1 MKMKDGNVME
11 KDIEKFIRYLKE
23 QKNYSKYTIS
33 TYEEDLIF
41 LSKYLEKEGVSY
53 LDIDYS
59 TIRLYFNYL
68 DSFNYSKNTIAKKIT
83 SARSFYKY
91 LARNNKIKTNPF
103 SLCSLP
109 KKDNLLPK
117 FLYYNELEEMFSSC
131 DTSNL
136 GIRNRC
142 ILELLYATGMRV
154 GELVN
159 IKLNDIDL
167 KEKYIKIL
175 GKGNKERIV
184 YFGDYAKEYLEK
196 YIYEVRDNLLKNK
209 KSDYLFINNSGTN
222 LSSRGVELI
231 VKNIIKETSIKSN
244 ITPHVLRHTFATH
257 LLNEGCDILSVQE
270 LLGHESLR
278 ATQIYTHITNEG
290 LRNIYNIS
298 HPRNHKNIK

>member
-1 MKMKDGNVME
+1 MKN
-11 KDIEKFIRYLKE
+11 DIEKFIKYLKE
-23 QKNYSKYTIS
+23 QKNYSKYTIIN
-33 TYEEDLIF
+33 YEEDLYF
-41 LSKYLEKEGVSY
+41 LKAYLEKEGISY
-53 LDIDYS
+53 LDVDYS
-59 TIRLYFNYL
+59 VIRLYFNYL

-91 LARNNKIKTNPF
+91 LARNNKIKSNPF

-109 KKDNLLPK
+109 KKDKLLPK

-131 DTSNL
+131 DDSNL

-175 GKGNKERIV
+175 GKGNEERIV

-196 YIYEVRDNLLKNK
+196 YIYEARDSLLKNK
-209 KSDYLFINNSGTN
+209 KSDYLLINNSGTN
-222 LSSRGVELI
+222 LSARGVELVI
-231 VKNIIKETSIKSN
+231 KNIIKETSIKSN

-278 ATQIYTHITNEG
+278 ATQVYTHITNEG

>member
-1 MKMKDGNVME
+1 MKN
-11 KDIEKFIRYLKE
+11 DIEKFIKYLKE
-23 QKNYSKYTIS
+23 QKNYSKYTIIN
-33 TYEEDLIF
+33 YEEDLYF
-41 LSKYLEKEGVSY
+41 LKAYLEKEGISY
-53 LDIDYS
+53 LDVDYS
-59 TIRLYFNYL
+59 VIRLYFNYL

-91 LARNNKIKTNPF
+91 LARNNKIKSNPF

-109 KKDNLLPK
+109 KKDKLLPK
-117 FLYYNELEEMFSSC
+117 SLYYNELEEMFSSC
-131 DTSNL
+131 DDSNL

-196 YIYEVRDNLLKNK
+196 YIYEERDSLLKNK
-209 KSDYLFINNSGTN
+209 KSDYLLINNSGTN
-222 LSSRGVELI
+222 LSARGVELVI
-231 VKNIIKETSIKSN
+231 KNIIKETSIKSN

-278 ATQIYTHITNEG
+278 ATQVYTHITNEG

>member
-1 MKMKDGNVME
+1 MKN
-11 KDIEKFIRYLKE
+11 DIEKFIKYLKE

-33 TYEEDLIF
+33 TYEEDLYF
-41 LSKYLEKEGVSY
+41 LKTYLEKEDISY
-53 LDIDYS
+53 LDVDYS
-59 TIRLYFNYL
+59 VIRLYFNYL

-131 DTSNL
+131 DDSNL

-222 LSSRGVELI
+222 LSARGVELVI
-231 VKNIIKETSIKSN
+231 KNIIKETSIKSN

-278 ATQIYTHITNEG
+278 ATQVYTHITNEG

>member
-1 MKMKDGNVME
+1 MKN
-11 KDIEKFIRYLKE
+11 DIEKFIKYLKE
-23 QKNYSKYTIS
+23 QKNYSKYTIIN
-33 TYEEDLIF
+33 YEEDLYF
-41 LSKYLEKEGVSY
+41 LKAYLEKEGISY
-53 LDIDYS
+53 LDVDYS
-59 TIRLYFNYL
+59 VIRLYFNYL

-91 LARNNKIKTNPF
+91 LARNNKIKSNPF

-109 KKDNLLPK
+109 KKDKLLPK

-231 VKNIIKETSIKSN
+231 IKNIIKETSIKSN

-278 ATQIYTHITNEG
+278 ATQVYTHITNEG

>member
-1 MKMKDGNVME
+1 MKN
-11 KDIEKFIRYLKE
+11 DIEKFIKYLKE
-23 QKNYSKYTIS
+23 QKNYSKYTIIN
-33 TYEEDLIF
+33 YEEDLYF
-41 LSKYLEKEGVSY
+41 LKAYLEKEGISY
-53 LDIDYS
+53 LDVDYS
-59 TIRLYFNYL
+59 VIRLYFNYL

-91 LARNNKIKTNPF
+91 LTRNNKIKSNPF

-109 KKDNLLPK
+109 KKDKLLPK

-131 DTSNL
+131 DDSNL

-196 YIYEVRDNLLKNK
+196 YIYEARDSLLKNK
-209 KSDYLFINNSGTN
+209 KSDYLLINNSGTN
-222 LSSRGVELI
+222 LSARGVELVI
-231 VKNIIKETSIKSN
+231 KNIIKETSIKSN

-278 ATQIYTHITNEG
+278 ATQVYTHITNEG

>member
-1 MKMKDGNVME
+1 MKN
-11 KDIEKFIRYLKE
+11 DIEKFIKYLKE
-23 QKNYSKYTIS
+23 QKNYSKNTIIN
-33 TYEEDLIF
+33 YEEDLYF
-41 LSKYLEKEGVSY
+41 LKTYLEKEGISY
-53 LDIDYS
+53 LDVDYS
-59 TIRLYFNYL
+59 VIRLYFNYL

-91 LARNNKIKTNPF
+91 LARNNKIKSNPF

-109 KKDNLLPK
+109 KKDKLLPK

-131 DTSNL
+131 DDSNL

-196 YIYEVRDNLLKNK
+196 YIYEARDSLLKNK
-209 KSDYLFINNSGTN
+209 KSDYLLINNSGTN
-222 LSSRGVELI
+222 LSARGVELVI
-231 VKNIIKETSIKSN
+231 KNIIKETSIKSN

-278 ATQIYTHITNEG
+278 ATQVYTHITNEG

>member
-1 MKMKDGNVME
+1 ME

-167 KEKYIKIL
+167 KVKYIKLL

-231 VKNIIKETSIKSN
+231 IKNIIKETSIKSN
-244 ITPHVLRHTFATH
+244 ITPHVLSHTFATH
-257 LLNEGCDILSVQE
+257 LLIEGCDILSVQE

-278 ATQIYTHITNEG
+278 ATQIYTHITKER

-298 HPRNHKNIK
+298 NPRNNKNIK

>member
-1 MKMKDGNVME
+1 ME

-23 QKNYSKYTIS
+23 QKNYSKYTIIN
-33 TYEEDLIF
+33 YEEDLYF
-41 LSKYLEKEGVSY
+41 LKAYLEKEDISY
-53 LDIDYS
+53 LDVDYS
-59 TIRLYFNYL
+59 VIRLYFNYL

-131 DTSNL
+131 DDSNL

-222 LSSRGVELI
+222 LSARGVELVI
-231 VKNIIKETSIKSN
+231 KNIIKETSIKSN

-278 ATQIYTHITNEG
+278 ATQVYTHITNEG

>member
-1 MKMKDGNVME
+1 MKN
-11 KDIEKFIRYLKE
+11 DIEKFIKYLKE
-23 QKNYSKYTIS
+23 QKNYSKYTIIN
-33 TYEEDLIF
+33 YEEDLIF
-41 LSKYLEKEGVSY
+41 LSKYLEKEGISY
-53 LDIDYS
+53 LDVDYS
-59 TIRLYFNYL
+59 VIRLYFNYL

-91 LARNNKIKTNPF
+91 LARNNKIKSNPF

-109 KKDNLLPK
+109 KKDKLLPK

-131 DTSNL
+131 DDSNL

-196 YIYEVRDNLLKNK
+196 YIYEARDSLLKNK
-209 KSDYLFINNSGTN
+209 KSDYLLINNSGTN
-222 LSSRGVELI
+222 LSARGVELVI
-231 VKNIIKETSIKSN
+231 KNIIKETSIKSN

-278 ATQIYTHITNEG
+278 ATQVYTHITNEG

>member
-1 MKMKDGNVME
+1 MKN
-11 KDIEKFIRYLKE
+11 DIEKFIKYLKE
-23 QKNYSKYTIS
+23 QKNYSKYTIIN
-33 TYEEDLIF
+33 YEEDLIF
-41 LSKYLEKEGVSY
+41 LSKYLEKEGISY
-53 LDIDYS
+53 LDVDYS

-91 LARNNKIKTNPF
+91 LARNNKIKSNPF

-109 KKDNLLPK
+109 KKDKLLPK

-131 DTSNL
+131 DDSNL

-196 YIYEVRDNLLKNK
+196 YIYEARDSLLKNK
-209 KSDYLFINNSGTN
+209 KSDYLLINNSGTN
-222 LSSRGVELI
+222 LSARGVELVI
-231 VKNIIKETSIKSN
+231 KNIIKETSIKSN

-278 ATQIYTHITNEG
+278 ATQVYTHITNEG

>member
-1 MKMKDGNVME
+1 MQDYDLKDFKSYLMFERGLSENTVDGYMRDLRAFYDYIDYDIKKFDLAHLDTYFSELKDDGYKVTSIRRKIVSLRQYNEFLSRTKGMKDVMS
-11 KDIEKFIRYLKE
+11 
-23 QKNYSKYTIS
+23 Q
-33 TYEEDLIF
+33 YE
-41 LSKYLEKEGVSY
+41 
-53 LDIDYS
+53 
-59 TIRLYFNYL
+59 
-68 DSFNYSKNTIAKKIT
+68 
-83 SARSFYKY
+83 
-91 LARNNKIKTNPF
+91 
-103 SLCSLP
+103 LP
-109 KKDNLLPK
+109 KTEKKLPQV
-117 FLYYNELEEMFSSC
+117 LSLEEIVKVINHID
-131 DTSNL
+131 DTTPV
-136 GIRNRC
+136 GKRNKSMM
-142 ILELLYATGMRV
+142 LLLVSTGMRIS
-154 GELVN
+154 ELVHLE
-159 IKLNDIDL
+159 INDINHSVSNVRV
-167 KEKYIKIL
+167 I

-231 VKNIIKETSIKSN
+231 IKNIIKETSIKSN

-278 ATQIYTHITNEG
+278 ATQVYTHITNEG

>member
-1 MKMKDGNVME
+1 MKMKDGNVM
-11 KDIEKFIRYLKE
+11 KNDIEKFIKYLKE
-23 QKNYSKYTIS
+23 QKNYSKYTIIN
-33 TYEEDLIF
+33 YEEDLDF
-41 LSKYLEKEGVSY
+41 LKTYLEKEDISY
-53 LDIDYS
+53 LDVDYS
-59 TIRLYFNYL
+59 VIRLYFNYL

-131 DTSNL
+131 DTSDL

-231 VKNIIKETSIKSN
+231 IKNIIKETSIKSN

-278 ATQIYTHITNEG
+278 ATQVYTHITNEG

-298 HPRNHKNIK
+298 HPRNNKNIK

>member
-41 LSKYLEKEGVSY
+41 LSKYLEKEGISY

-103 SLCSLP
+103 ALCSLP

-131 DTSNL
+131 DDSNL

-209 KSDYLFINNSGTN
+209 KSD
-222 LSSRGVELI
+222 
-231 VKNIIKETSIKSN
+231 
-244 ITPHVLRHTFATH
+244 
-257 LLNEGCDILSVQE
+257 
-270 LLGHESLR
+270 
-278 ATQIYTHITNEG
+278 
-290 LRNIYNIS
+290 
-298 HPRNHKNIK
+298 

>member
-1 MKMKDGNVME
+1 ME

-41 LSKYLEKEGVSY
+41 LSKYLEKEGISY

-109 KKDNLLPK
+109 KKDKYTISTYEEDLI
-117 FLYYNELEEMFSSC
+117 FLSKYLEKE
-131 DTSNL
+131 
-136 GIRNRC
+136 GISY
-142 ILELLYATGMRV
+142 L
-154 GELVN
+154 
-159 IKLNDIDL
+159 DIDL

-231 VKNIIKETSIKSN
+231 IKNIIKETSIKSN

-278 ATQIYTHITNEG
+278 ATQVYTHITNEG

>member
-1 MKMKDGNVME
+1 MKN
-11 KDIEKFIRYLKE
+11 DIEKFIKYLKE
-23 QKNYSKYTIS
+23 QKNYSKYTIIN
-33 TYEEDLIF
+33 YEEDLIF
-41 LSKYLEKEGVSY
+41 LSKYLEKEGISY
-53 LDIDYS
+53 LDVDYS
-59 TIRLYFNYL
+59 AIRLYFNYL

-91 LARNNKIKTNPF
+91 LARNNKIKSNPF

-109 KKDNLLPK
+109 KKDKLLPK

-131 DTSNL
+131 DDSNL

-196 YIYEVRDNLLKNK
+196 YIYEARDSLLKNK
-209 KSDYLFINNSGTN
+209 KSDYLLINNSGTN
-222 LSSRGVELI
+222 LSARGVELVI
-231 VKNIIKETSIKSN
+231 KNIIKETSIKSN

-278 ATQIYTHITNEG
+278 ATQVYTHITNEG

>member
-23 QKNYSKYTIS
+23 QKNYSKYTIIN
-33 TYEEDLIF
+33 YEEDLYF
-41 LSKYLEKEGVSY
+41 LKTYLEKEDISY
-53 LDIDYS
+53 LDVDYS
-59 TIRLYFNYL
+59 VIRLYFNYL

-231 VKNIIKETSIKSN
+231 IKNIIKETSIKSN

-278 ATQIYTHITNEG
+278 ATQVYTHITNEG

-298 HPRNHKNIK
+298 HPRNNKNIK

>member
-1 MKMKDGNVME
+1 MKN
-11 KDIEKFIRYLKE
+11 DIEKFIKYLKE
-23 QKNYSKYTIS
+23 QKNYSKYTIIN
-33 TYEEDLIF
+33 YEEDLIF
-41 LSKYLEKEGVSY
+41 LSKYLEKEGISY
-53 LDIDYS
+53 LDVDYS
-59 TIRLYFNYL
+59 VIRLYFNYL

-91 LARNNKIKTNPF
+91 LARNNKIKSNPF

-131 DTSNL
+131 DDSNL

-196 YIYEVRDNLLKNK
+196 YIYEARDSLLKNK
-209 KSDYLFINNSGTN
+209 KSDYLLINNSGTN
-222 LSSRGVELI
+222 LSARGVELVI
-231 VKNIIKETSIKSN
+231 KNIIKETSIKSN

-278 ATQIYTHITNEG
+278 ATQVYTHITNEG

-298 HPRNHKNIK
+298 HPRNNKNIK

>member
-1 MKMKDGNVME
+1 MKN
-11 KDIEKFIRYLKE
+11 DIEKFIKYLKE
-23 QKNYSKYTIS
+23 QKNYSKYTIIN
-33 TYEEDLIF
+33 YEEDLYF
-41 LSKYLEKEGVSY
+41 LKAYLEKEGISY
-53 LDIDYS
+53 LDVDYS
-59 TIRLYFNYL
+59 VIRLYFNYL

-91 LARNNKIKTNPF
+91 LARNNKIKSNPF

-109 KKDNLLPK
+109 KKDKLLPK

-131 DTSNL
+131 DDSNL

-196 YIYEVRDNLLKNK
+196 YIYEARDSLLKNK
-209 KSDYLFINNSGTN
+209 KSDYLLINNSGTN
-222 LSSRGVELI
+222 LSARGVELVI
-231 VKNIIKETSIKSN
+231 KNIIKETSIKSN

-278 ATQIYTHITNEG
+278 ATQVYTHITNEG

>member
-1 MKMKDGNVME
+1 MKDGNVME

-196 YIYEVRDNLLKNK
+196 YIY
-209 KSDYLFINNSGTN
+209 
-222 LSSRGVELI
+222 
-231 VKNIIKETSIKSN
+231 
-244 ITPHVLRHTFATH
+244 
-257 LLNEGCDILSVQE
+257 
-270 LLGHESLR
+270 
-278 ATQIYTHITNEG
+278 
-290 LRNIYNIS
+290 
-298 HPRNHKNIK
+298 

>member
-136 GIRNRC
+136 GVRNRC

-159 IKLNDIDL
+159 IKLNDI
-167 KEKYIKIL
+167 EIL

-298 HPRNHKNIK
+298 HPRNNKNIK

>member
-1 MKMKDGNVME
+1 MKN
-11 KDIEKFIRYLKE
+11 DIEKFIKYLKE
-23 QKNYSKYTIS
+23 QKNYSKYTIIN
-33 TYEEDLIF
+33 YEEDLIF
-41 LSKYLEKEGVSY
+41 LSKYLEKEGISY
-53 LDIDYS
+53 LDVDYS
-59 TIRLYFNYL
+59 AIRLYFNYL

-91 LARNNKIKTNPF
+91 LARNNKIKSNPF

-109 KKDNLLPK
+109 KKDKLLPK

-131 DTSNL
+131 DDSNL

-231 VKNIIKETSIKSN
+231 IKNIIKETSIKSN

-298 HPRNHKNIK
+298 HPRNNKNIK